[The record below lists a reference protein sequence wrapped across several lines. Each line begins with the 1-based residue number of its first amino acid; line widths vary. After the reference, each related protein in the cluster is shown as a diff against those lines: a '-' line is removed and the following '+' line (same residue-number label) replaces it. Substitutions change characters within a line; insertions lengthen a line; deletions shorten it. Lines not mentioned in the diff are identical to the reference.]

1 MMMNEV
7 SFAESIDR
15 LKESFL
21 WAAAQGGNTQDCQQ
35 LIEIGADVNWKH
47 TNGDTPLLAAC
58 RRGHSETVGLLL
70 AYGADSNLVGTDS
83 LSPLHIA
90 ATRGDVETLDKLL
103 ESNAVTTTK
112 TKEGLTALDIA
123 KAKGHENIYARLMR
137 SRRPLPA
144 NNQSRALNSR
154 GIIADPIPGISG
166 RENLPSIS
174 NIQSGLTNH
183 ASRNNLVE
191 SAADT
196 IQQVPPRPVGENV
209 NVNASSSRKKADRRS
224 QLEEDL
230 SRMMSSTS
238 ISGKNTTQSESSGR
252 GYSIM
257 GDSSSIGTSS
267 EETVALRKLLETEI
281 SKRKAFEAKLEI
293 FASQNK
299 QLLEELTSLNIRMQT
314 SEECSLSI
322 KRDLDRMKAVES
334 IVQEFDIYQCEALE
348 VELKD
353 ALVKVEKRK
362 AFLIR
367 NQIDSQKEQR
377 LEPIVHKI
385 SVFS

>member
-1 MMMNEV
+1 M
-7 SFAESIDR
+7 
-15 LKESFL
+15 

-90 ATRGDVETLDKLL
+90 ATRGDVDTLDKLL
-103 ESNAVTTTK
+103 ESNAVTTIK

-144 NNQSRALNSR
+144 NQSRALNGR
-154 GIIADPIPGISG
+154 GVITDPIPGISG

-174 NIQSGLTNH
+174 NIQSGLANH
-183 ASRNNLVE
+183 SSRNNLVE
-191 SAADT
+191 SVTDT
-196 IQQVPPRPVGENV
+196 IQQVPPRPAGENV
-209 NVNASSSRKKADRRS
+209 NTNSTSRKKPDRRS
-224 QLEEDL
+224 QVEEDI
-230 SRMMSSTS
+230 SRSMSSTS
-238 ISGKNTTQSESSGR
+238 ISGKNTSQSESTGR

-257 GDSSSIGTSS
+257 GDSSSIGTTS

-281 SKRKAFEAKLEI
+281 SKRKAFEAKV
-293 FASQNK
+293 S
-299 QLLEELTSLNIRMQT
+299 
-314 SEECSLSI
+314 
-322 KRDLDRMKAVES
+322 
-334 IVQEFDIYQCEALE
+334 
-348 VELKD
+348 
-353 ALVKVEKRK
+353 
-362 AFLIR
+362 
-367 NQIDSQKEQR
+367 
-377 LEPIVHKI
+377 
-385 SVFS
+385 